1 MPMDGLAYK
10 PGLAQTLDRLRSLYS
25 RRAGDRIFAKMLI
38 PSPALG
44 RFEAEH
50 EEGYCDYPAPEERIA
65 FWDSLLA
72 ESAAVEDDSVPAA
85 YLSELD
91 QGLYGGLV
99 GGEVRFLCDPKM
111 GRISSMVPPVL
122 KDWAELEGL
131 RIDEDHPWFKRYLA
145 QLELF
150 VERAGGKFGV
160 SHFILIDALNFIF
173 ELFGATETYL
183 SLTDRPEMVRRG
195 IDFAFELNT
204 LVQDVFFDRVG
215 LCCGGT
221 CSNKAQW
228 VPGRIVSESVDPFHM
243 TSVADFER
251 WGREPVERI
260 LDRYD
265 GGVLHIHGNG
275 RHLLEAVCSVRGLK
289 VIEMGDDLGFVP
301 AIEIV
306 DELRA
311 RAGDVPLTVR
321 ADYPSFAERLDR
333 HALPGGIIY
342 VVRDVPDAATANRCM
357 ERVRAYRG

>member
-65 FWDSLLA
+65 FWDALLA

-122 KDWAELEGL
+122 KDWSELEEL
-131 RIDEDHPWFKRYLA
+131 RIDEDHPWFKRYLT

-150 VERAGGKFGV
+150 VERSGGKFGV

-183 SLTDRPEMVRRG
+183 SLTDRPEMVRQG

-204 LVQDVFFDRVG
+204 AVQDVFFDRVG

-321 ADYPSFAERLDR
+321 ADYSSFAERLDR
-333 HALPGGIIY
+333 DALPGGIIY
-342 VVRDVPDAATANRCM
+342 VVREVPDAETANRCM
-357 ERVRAYRG
+357 ERVRAYRV